1 MTREPPTTATGGWA
15 VTGLA
20 CRYPGVGS
28 AAQLWRQLEAAGHAG
43 AAWPRDEAAR
53 RLPAPASTYADFGI
67 PPIYRRSINRV
78 QLDVLELA
86 REALAQAGMAE
97 GEIDLE
103 RTDVIFCTAFGMNR
117 CIENHARVLGAELAS
132 VYARGLAAPDQP
144 RFLAAARQRLD
155 QAFAATS
162 HDKVGEMAS
171 SIASR
176 IAACFKLRGRALA
189 LEAGDAGGAEALV
202 AAIDALEQGRAQAVL
217 IVGAQRI
224 ESELMQQLIARR
236 VGEQAAATL
245 CEGACALVLQG
256 CGPAS
261 PRVLARIGAVQIVPV
276 PSHRHWTDFLTQ
288 VRGPSGGLPCYWAVG
303 GLLQSHELPASQGDG
318 DAVRFAHAPC
328 GYGYA
333 MEGLTTLIH
342 AVLARQHRPAGV
354 AVRAVGKG
362 LAGQAYGFA
371 LQVPGSARAA
381 TPVGA
386 APAVAVLAVGAQFGP
401 AAGVQAY
408 WDALCRGQPQ
418 FRPLDGRRFRPDIYR
433 AASDTEAL
441 SYYIGAASFSDPR
454 PLDPRNPMSA
464 APAFALAGAAA
475 QEALAQL
482 RAPSQWTDDSVL
494 VVTASNLT
502 LEAERRWA
510 AQEQLPRIEQ
520 VLEALAREWQLPAA
534 VSQQCLRALRDAAYL
549 PAMDEAAGQGGL
561 DEMAASGISRHIAAC
576 FGVTRARCIAVEAAC
591 AGSLAAIEI
600 AINSLRSGRARVAIV
615 AGVELPVNVHDLC
628 LCSAQRMLAPEVIAT
643 FTAQATGF
651 TPGDGAGVVVLAL
664 DEEARALGERS
675 LARLLAVASC
685 TESKS
690 IIAPNPSG
698 QIKSMRRAFEQVGFT
713 ATDVDFVETH
723 GTGTLIGDEV
733 EVESL
738 ASVYG
743 ATRSAPLRLGAL
755 KAQFG
760 HCFAA
765 AGMASVIKTVLALEH
780 EQLPANHFAHPL
792 KDDLRMGARGFDPLV
807 RPLAWPRTDGPP
819 RRAAVNAFGTGGVN
833 VHLLLEED
841 IWR

>member
-1 MTREPPTTATGGWA
+1 MPNPSSAGGWA

-20 CRYPGVGS
+20 CRYPGIDS
-28 AAQLWRQLEAAGHAG
+28 AAQLWQQLQAAGGSG
-43 AAWPRDEAAR
+43 AAAAPREEDAR
-53 RLPAPASTYADFGI
+53 RLSAPVSTYADFGI

-86 REALAQAGMAE
+86 RDALAQAGLAE
-97 GEIDLE
+97 GAIDPE

-132 VYARGLAAPDQP
+132 VYARGLAVADQSG
-144 RFLAAARQRLD
+144 FLAAARQRLD

-171 SIASR
+171 SVASR

-189 LEAGDAGGAEALV
+189 LEAGDAGGAEALL

-224 ESELMQQLIARR
+224 ESALMQQLIARR
-236 VGEQAAATL
+236 AGEQVAAAL
-245 CEGACALVLQG
+245 CEGACALVLQA
-256 CGPAS
+256 CGQAS
-261 PRVLARIGAVQIVPV
+261 PRVLARLGSVQIAHV
-276 PSHRHWTDFLTQ
+276 PSQRHWMEFLA
-288 VRGPSGGLPCYWAVG
+288 RARASDESGLRHYWALS
-303 GLLQSHELPASQGDG
+303 GLLQPQELSTLQDGGDLL
-318 DAVRFAHAPC
+318 RFAHQPC

-333 MEGLTTLIH
+333 MEGLTTLAH
-342 AVLARQHRPAGV
+342 AVLAQKHQPEGV
-354 AVRAVGKG
+354 AAVHAAGKG
-362 LAGQAYGFA
+362 LDGLAYAFA
-371 LQVPGSARAA
+371 LQAPDRVPAA
-381 TPVGA
+381 KAVAP
-386 APAVAVLAVGAQFGP
+386 APAVAVLAAGAQFGP
-401 AAGVQAY
+401 TAGLQSY
-408 WDALCRGQPQ
+408 WDALSRSQPQ
-418 FRPLDGRRFRPDIYR
+418 FRPLDGRRFRPDVFR
-433 AASDTEAL
+433 AETDTEPL
-441 SYYIGAASFSDPR
+441 SYYIGAASFCDPASHDDR
-454 PLDPRNPMSA
+454 GGPQA
-464 APAFALAGAAA
+464 GPAFALAGAAA
-475 QEALAQL
+475 REAQAQL
-482 RAPSQWTDDSVL
+482 RAPALWKDDAVL

-502 LEAERRWA
+502 LESERRWA
-510 AQEQLPRIEQ
+510 AQEHLPRIEQ
-520 VLEALAREWQLPAA
+520 ALTALAHEWQLPPA

-549 PAMDEAAGQGGL
+549 PAMDEAAGAGGL
-561 DEMAASGISRHIAAC
+561 DGMAASGISRHLAAC
-576 FGVTRARCIAVEAAC
+576 FGAGWARCVAVEAAC
-591 AGSLAAIEI
+591 AGSLAAIEV
-600 AINSLRSGRARVAIV
+600 AINSLRCGRARVAIV

-628 LCSAQRMLAPEVIAT
+628 LCSAQRMLAPGLIAT
-643 FTAQATGF
+643 FTDQATGF
-651 TPGDGAGVVVLAL
+651 TPGDGAGVLVLAL
-664 DEEARALGERS
+664 EAEALALGERT
-675 LARLLAVASC
+675 LARLLAVGSC

-698 QIKSMRRAFEQVGFT
+698 QIKSMRRAFEQVGFS
-713 ATDVDFVETH
+713 ASDLDFVETH

-743 ATRSAPLRLGAL
+743 AERLAPLHLGAL

-765 AGMASVIKTVLALEH
+765 AGMASVIKTVLALQH

-792 KDDLRMGARGFDPLV
+792 KEGLRMGERGFDPLA
-807 RPLAWPRTDGPP
+807 RPVAWPRNGERP